1 MVYYMGMARITFS
14 WSVWSSLLRKHRR
27 SAENND
33 ETAYIDALYRQYYP
47 SVLAFLCFL
56 VGAPEVAEDL
66 TSIVFEKAMTHLVDV
81 HTPEAVGAWLF
92 RIARNCATD
101 YFRRYKPTVSLEQ
114 LVLEKHPQTA
124 ALEESI
130 VASEEKSFL
139 LTHLK
144 QLSEREREVIGLKF
158 VAGLTNRE
166 IASVLQIPE
175 GTVGSLLHR
184 TLRRLRTMLKEE
196 GAHDE
201 T

>member
-1 MVYYMGMARITFS
+1 MGMARITFS
-14 WSVWSSLLRKHRR
+14 WSVWSSLLRKHKR
-27 SAENND
+27 SEGGND

-56 VGAPEVAEDL
+56 VGTPEVAEDL
-66 TSIVFEKAMTHLVDV
+66 ASIVFEKAMTHLVDI

-101 YFRRYKPTVSLEQ
+101 YFRRCKPTISLEQ
-114 LVLEKHPQTA
+114 LVLEEHPQTA

-130 VASEEKSFL
+130 VASEEKSYL

-158 VAGLTNRE
+158 VAGLNNRE
-166 IASVLQIPE
+166 IAGVLQIPE

-201 T
+201 A

>member
-1 MVYYMGMARITFS
+1 MGMARITFS
-14 WSVWSSLLRKHRR
+14 WSVWSSLLRKHER
-27 SAENND
+27 STGGND
-33 ETAYIDALYRQYYP
+33 ETTCIDALYRQYYP

-66 TSIVFEKAMTHLVDV
+66 ASIVFEKAITHLVDV

-101 YFRRYKPTVSLEQ
+101 YFRRCKPTVSLEQ
-114 LVLEKHPQTA
+114 LVLEEHPQTA

-130 VASEEKSFL
+130 IANEEKSYL

-166 IASVLQIPE
+166 IAGVLQIPE

-201 T
+201 A

>member
-1 MVYYMGMARITFS
+1 MGMARITFS
-14 WSVWSSLLRKHRR
+14 WSVWSSLLRKHKH
-27 SAENND
+27 SEGGND

-56 VGAPEVAEDL
+56 VGTPEVAEDL
-66 TSIVFEKAMTHLVDV
+66 ASIVFEKAMTHLVDV

-101 YFRRYKPTVSLEQ
+101 YFRRCKPTISLEQ
-114 LVLEKHPQTA
+114 LVLEEHPQTA
-124 ALEESI
+124 ALEESV
-130 VASEEKSFL
+130 VASEEKRYL
-139 LTHLK
+139 LTHLR
-144 QLSEREREVIGLKF
+144 QLSEREREIIGLKF

-166 IASVLQIPE
+166 IAGVLQIPE

-201 T
+201 A

>member
-1 MVYYMGMARITFS
+1 MGMARITFS
-14 WSVWSSLLRKHRR
+14 WSIWSSLLRKHGH
-27 SAENND
+27 SEGSND
-33 ETAYIDALYRQYYP
+33 EIAYIDTLYRQYYP

-56 VGAPEVAEDL
+56 VGTPEVAEDL
-66 TSIVFEKAMTHLVDV
+66 TSIVFEKAMTHLVDI

-101 YFRRYKPTVSLEQ
+101 YFRRCKPTVSLEQ
-114 LVLEKHPQTA
+114 LVLEEHPQTT

-130 VASEEKSFL
+130 VASEEKSYL

-144 QLSEREREVIGLKF
+144 HLSEREREVIGLKF

-166 IASVLQIPE
+166 IAGVLQIPE

-201 T
+201 A

>member
-14 WSVWSSLLRKHRR
+14 WSVWSSLLRKHGH
-27 SAENND
+27 SEDSND

-101 YFRRYKPTVSLEQ
+101 YFRRHKPTVSLEQ

-144 QLSEREREVIGLKF
+144 QLSDREREVIGLKF

>member
-1 MVYYMGMARITFS
+1 MGMARITFS
-14 WSVWSSLLRKHRR
+14 WSVWSSLLRKHGH
-27 SAENND
+27 SEGSND
-33 ETAYIDALYRQYYP
+33 EIAYIDALYRQYYP

-66 TSIVFEKAMTHLVDV
+66 ASIVFEKAMTHLVDV

-101 YFRRYKPTVSLEQ
+101 YFRRCKPTVSLEQ
-114 LVLEKHPQTA
+114 LVLEEHPQTA

-130 VASEEKSFL
+130 VASEEKSYL

-166 IASVLQIPE
+166 IAGVLQIPE

-184 TLRRLRTMLKEE
+184 TLRRLRTILKR
-196 GAHDE
+196 GGSA
-201 T
+201 

>member
-1 MVYYMGMARITFS
+1 MGMARITFS
-14 WSVWSSLLRKHRR
+14 WSVWSSLLRKHGR
-27 SAENND
+27 SEGGND
-33 ETAYIDALYRQYYP
+33 ETACIDVLYRQYYP

-66 TSIVFEKAMTHLVDV
+66 ASIVFEKAMTHLVDI
-81 HTPEAVGAWLF
+81 HTPEAIGAWLF
-92 RIARNCATD
+92 RIARNCAAD
-101 YFRRYKPTVSLEQ
+101 YFRRCKPTVSLEQ
-114 LVLEKHPQTA
+114 LVLEEHPQTA

-130 VASEEKSFL
+130 VASEEKSYL

-166 IASVLQIPE
+166 IAGVLQIPE

-184 TLRRLRTMLKEE
+184 TLRRLRTILKEE

-201 T
+201 A